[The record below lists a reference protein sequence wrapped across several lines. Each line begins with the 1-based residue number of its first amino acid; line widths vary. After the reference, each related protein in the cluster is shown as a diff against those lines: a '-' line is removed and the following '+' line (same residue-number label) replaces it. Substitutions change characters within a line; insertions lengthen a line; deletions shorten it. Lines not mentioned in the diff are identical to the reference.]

1 MFVWLQLKF
10 LIQGKNMYDNEQ
22 ELEEKMTKI
31 VDQMGYLLMDVILIS
46 FKRINK
52 ENQLLKELFD
62 IRMEELREDDF

>member
-1 MFVWLQLKF
+1 
-10 LIQGKNMYDNEQ
+10 MYENEQ

-31 VDQMGYLLMDVILIS
+31 VDQMGYLLMDVLLIS